1 MAQAGADVEHAGA
14 GAEVDDEVAE
24 VQLAARVPLAEL
36 QELYITAQRY
46 YTRPALAVLSDA
58 QARYY
63 IPGIANSQL
72 ARALPDMYRVLT
84 SRTTAPEYFDL
95 LTQSLVMRRRADGD
109 GASPAQLR
117 KAQEQVTAQMLVA
130 IHEAEERR
138 LEGLRQVAAA
148 RRAKQRGNRASKTQ
162 KGAGGRNR

>member
-1 MAQAGADVEHAGA
+1 M
-14 GAEVDDEVAE
+14 EVDADDEAAGVQVASH
-24 VQLAARVPLAEL
+24 VPLAEL

-46 YTRPALAVLSDA
+46 YSRPALAVLSDA

-63 IPGIANSQL
+63 IPSIANCQL

-95 LTQSLVMRRRADGD
+95 LTQSLAMRRRADGN
-109 GASPAQLR
+109 GATPAQLR
-117 KAQEQVTAQMLVA
+117 KAQEEVTAQMLVA

-138 LEGLRQVAAA
+138 LEGLRKVAAA
-148 RRAKQRGNRASKTQ
+148 RRAKQRRKKAPQTQ
-162 KGAGGRNR
+162 KRAGGRNR